1 MRQTFEKGKRGLA
14 LAALA
19 LALMA
24 PGIARAG
31 SAPFVMVAQ
40 QHNVEHNKQKGVMF
54 HLTARV
60 DGLKG
65 QPCTLA
71 VACYEKNGK
80 SIKSLRPEFAH
91 VGGGLIASQ
100 ALAPKFDSTKVEAK
114 IFLPYDAI
122 TRANGTQEIEII
134 GAVRD
139 DKAGKIVG
147 VTTTRDLCRF
157 NPSASPEEVREAAR
171 HFEQQRAAI
180 AVAWQ
185 ASQGPRPTTVSN
197 PPRGGWRWGYRWGS
211 KMEFNPRTGRHEY
224 TYGYRY
230 EYYYDPTY
238 TPGR

>member
-1 MRQTFEKGKRGLA
+1 MRQTFEHGKRGLA

-24 PGIARAG
+24 PGVARAS
-31 SAPFVMVAQ
+31 SAPFVRVAQ
-40 QHNVEHNKQKGVMF
+40 QHNVEHEKQKGVMF

-80 SIKSLRPEFAH
+80 SIKSLRKEYAH
-91 VGGGLIASQ
+91 LGGGLVATQ
-100 ALAPKFDSTKVEAK
+100 ALTPKYDSTKVDAK

-122 TRANGTQEIEII
+122 TRANGAQEIEII

-139 DKAGKIVG
+139 DRADKFVG

-157 NPSASPEEVREAAR
+157 NPSASPEEAREAAR
-171 HFEQQRAAI
+171 RFEQQRAAI
-180 AVAWQ
+180 AGAWQ
-185 ASQGPRPTTVSN
+185 AFSNPRPTTVSN
-197 PPRGGWRWGYRWGS
+197 PPTGGYRYGYRYGYRW
-211 KMEFNPRTGRHEY
+211 EYRNGRY
-224 TYGYRY
+224 GYYYGYRY

-238 TPGR
+238 RPGR